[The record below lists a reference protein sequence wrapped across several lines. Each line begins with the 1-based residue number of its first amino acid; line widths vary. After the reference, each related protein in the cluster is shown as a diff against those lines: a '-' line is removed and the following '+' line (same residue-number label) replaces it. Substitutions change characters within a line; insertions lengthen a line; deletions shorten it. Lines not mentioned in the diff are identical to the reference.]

1 MKYSIV
7 GPPEELSFS
16 YTTRYKVKDEK
27 GRTFE
32 LKYTRT
38 NISDEYLIWDEN
50 KGKWVDKGE
59 LSMDLWDFD
68 EWQRYSRK

>member
-1 MKYSIV
+1 MNYSVV
-7 GPPEELSFS
+7 GVPEELSFS
-16 YTTRYKVKDEK
+16 YTTQYKIKDDK

-50 KGKWVDKGE
+50 KHRWVD
-59 LSMDLWDFD
+59 MDYDHPFLEFLD
-68 EWQRYSRK
+68 ENNKFLDY